1 MDHQEFAQLLG
12 NYGEF
17 VGSIGVVATLV
28 YLALQMRQNTRAT
41 LSQIREYR
49 SAASQANFHQAS
61 NMADLV
67 VKSMAGE
74 SLSDAE
80 HMRLRFMA
88 NAAMR
93 GYEAYTNQ
101 RRDGFLGDDEWEAI
115 QNTMRGHFRAPYMDE
130 SWRASQLNYSLAF
143 RTMVNGEILNV
154 APQPSRDDG

>member
-1 MDHQEFAQLLG
+1 MDHQAFAQLLG

-17 VGSIGVVATLV
+17 VGSIGVVVTLI
-28 YLALQMRQNTRAT
+28 YLAIQMRHNTRAA

-67 VKSMAGE
+67 VKSIAGE

-80 HMRLRFMA
+80 SWRLRFMA
-88 NAAMR
+88 NAALR

-101 RRDGFLGDDEWEAI
+101 RHDGFLGDDEWEAV
-115 QNTMRGHFRAPYMDE
+115 QNTMRSHFGTPYMQE
-130 SWRASQLNYSLAF
+130 TWHETQSHYSLNF
-143 RTMVNGEILNV
+143 QNMVNNDILNT
-154 APQPSRDDG
+154 APQ